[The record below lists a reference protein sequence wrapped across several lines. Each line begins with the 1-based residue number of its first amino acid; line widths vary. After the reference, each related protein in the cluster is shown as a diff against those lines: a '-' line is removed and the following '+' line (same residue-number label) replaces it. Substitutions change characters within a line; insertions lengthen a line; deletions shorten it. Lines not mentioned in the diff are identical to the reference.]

1 MINLVL
7 LGNQDLFRVKKTVT
21 QILPD
26 GTQYVRKSISGIN
39 DNSNKYVIIDSF
51 YNPRNIPI
59 KMIVRI
65 YADDKDF
72 AEGIVEQ
79 IKKSTKTRIELE
91 IRDIAKIQDG
101 FIKHRCVYGT
111 KQISGY
117 TPISPPTSRNGN
129 LKDHFGKSMEPQSF
143 QK

>member
-39 DNSNKYVIIDSF
+39 DNSNKYTTIDSF

-72 AEGIVEQ
+72 AEGMVEQ

-101 FIKHRCVYGT
+101 FIKHRCVHGT
-111 KQISGY
+111 K
-117 TPISPPTSRNGN
+117 
-129 LKDHFGKSMEPQSF
+129 
-143 QK
+143 